1 MGVKELATNMVW
13 PIVWHI
19 DANDIVDPATHQL
32 GLVESLRLV
41 AQFCTTPRG
50 LEVLSV
56 PFAWFWICQVLA
68 MVIFPMLARHSRMY
82 RDLPRSL
89 KGECASS
96 FVSTIHCSITG
107 YFTVRA

>member
-1 MGVKELATNMVW
+1 MLWGFDSADLCVIVAQTQTSQEVKELATNMVW

-56 PFAWFWICQVLA
+56 PFAWQVGA
-68 MVIFPMLARHSRMY
+68 TQSVARLS
-82 RDLPRSL
+82 
-89 KGECASS
+89 C
-96 FVSTIHCSITG
+96 
-107 YFTVRA
+107 